1 MLHERGEAA
10 GIGGQVPLLPNPERN
25 LTTYRALSTAIQAG
39 LIRTAHDCSE
49 GGVAVAAAEM
59 CIGGRV
65 GAEIDIDGTGESS
78 DWSRLWGESLGRFIV
93 GVQPEDEA
101 DFVEWMSGHPIT
113 LLGTVNDSN
122 KLSIV
127 DGYDTLIE
135 AATDSMVDAWQKTLD
150 MTGGVA

>member
-1 MLHERGEAA
+1 MSPTQGNAKRHIRIDFCAILNKN
-10 GIGGQVPLLPNPERN
+10 NPKP
-25 LTTYRALSTAIQAG
+25 LSTAIQAG
-39 LIRTAHDCSE
+39 LVRTAHDCSE
-49 GGVAVAAAEM
+49 GGVAVAVAEM

-78 DWSRLWGESLGRFIV
+78 DWSRLWGESLGRFII

-113 LLGTVNDSN
+113 LLGTVNDSDQ
-122 KLSIV
+122 LSIL
-127 DGYDTLIE
+127 DGYEVLVE
-135 AATDSMVDAWQKTLD
+135 AATGTMVEAWQKTLD

>member
-1 MLHERGEAA
+1 MLRDSGEAN
-10 GIGGQVPLLPNPERN
+10 GIGGQVPLLPNPEVN
-25 LTTYRALSTAIQAG
+25 ITTYRALSTAIQAG
-39 LIRTAHDCSE
+39 IVRTAHDCSE

-65 GAEIDIDGTGESS
+65 GADLDIDGTGDASV
-78 DWSRLWGESLGRFIV
+78 WARLWGESLGRFIV

-113 LLGTVNDSN
+113 LLGSVTDSN
-122 KLSIV
+122 NLTIS
-127 DGYDTLIE
+127 DGYDVLIDAE
-135 AATDSMVDAWQKTLD
+135 IHPMVEAWQNTLD